1 MFKKRKSACYG
12 PDIEPEARQVLIV
25 MAQPMPSR
33 SPQHS
38 RTGRYMNS
46 YHWLLHGSKLKSLP
60 SAKSHHVLLVKI
72 NISCFSY
79 QMHTN
84 IWDLRPSYIHKG
96 ASLVAQMVKNPQAMQ
111 ETWIQ
116 SLGREDPL
124 EKGIAT
130 HSSILAWG
138 IPLTEEPDRLQSR
151 GPQKAEHDWAIHRH
165 IHA

>member
-1 MFKKRKSACYG
+1 
-12 PDIEPEARQVLIV
+12 
-25 MAQPMPSR
+25 
-33 SPQHS
+33 
-38 RTGRYMNS
+38 
-46 YHWLLHGSKLKSLP
+46 
-60 SAKSHHVLLVKI
+60 
-72 NISCFSY
+72 
-79 QMHTN
+79 MHTN

-151 GPQKAEHDWAIHRH
+151 GPQKAKHD
-165 IHA
+165 